1 MSAAENIGS
10 TVPVGVWD
18 QVVEFG
24 QYQHETV
31 NGEPCLSVHDAT
43 TCKVMMDDF
52 AAHPDCDIFYDKQ
65 HEVVEELGND
75 TLDREKMKA
84 WAGDGHALAWANAL
98 CMIIGGQVVRYEA
111 HPGAPRTPPRADE
124 VLVQSNGTRRPDGV
138 FCLRSQVT
146 SRGADPVEG
155 LGNFRKTSPFYVP
168 ERDGNRLL
176 NLTATNDPRMRG
188 CALAFTRTGAVA
200 MSRVAQE
207 TPPARQT
214 PGTKE
219 TMDPKEMARLMEA
232 AGCKAEDKPEEV
244 ASKMAAL
251 ARKMEED
258 SKKEKEESAM
268 SRKKMEDDMAEM
280 RRKMEDS
287 EKKKEPEAAARKAED
302 KHKEPDGDEGN
313 AAMQAMS
320 RRLSILEEKNEML
333 RGELSSTKNDLA
345 EAKALV
351 AETTDA
357 KATGWAETQ
366 IAMGRI
372 RGEHKGDVEKTTAW
386 LAAKYK
392 KDKADAEDLL
402 DKEGTFKPSERIAMK
417 RYTQGGAGID
427 QPIPRADELQA
438 VTSAKAIDRQME
450 QAITMQR
457 EKLKKAGK
465 ESKYDNC
472 LAAVKQEN
480 PTLFAQ
486 WNGGN

>member
-1 MSAAENIGS
+1 MLIDLYDEISLWSVRGIVAQLRSAPDAPVTLRINSPGGDVQEGFALASALRTHRGRKVAVVEGVCASAATFPACACDELHMHPESLLMIHNPWGGTAGDADDMES
-10 TVPVGVWD
+10 YADVLRKMTDLMVGMYQRKTGADEKTVRDWLSRDTWMTPQEAKDAGFCDAIVSSEATPSARANLRRFAAKLKLPPAQRKRITAMKD
-18 QVVEFG
+18 QLR
-24 QYQHETV
+24 
-31 NGEPCLSVHDAT
+31 NKLAT
-43 TCKVMMDDF
+43 HGLAEDDGNMMDAYLSYLAETEDG
-52 AAHPDCDIFYDKQ
+52 P
-65 HEVVEELGND
+65 E
-75 TLDREKMKA
+75 DRKA
-84 WAGDGHALAWANAL
+84 
-98 CMIIGGQVVRYEA
+98 
-111 HPGAPRTPPRADE
+111 
-124 VLVQSNGTRRPDGV
+124 
-138 FCLRSQVT
+138 
-146 SRGADPVEG
+146 
-155 LGNFRKTSPFYVP
+155 
-168 ERDGNRLL
+168 
-176 NLTATNDPRMRG
+176 
-188 CALAFTRTGAVA
+188 
-200 MSRVAQE
+200 
-207 TPPARQT
+207 
-214 PGTKE
+214 
-219 TMDPKEMARLMEA
+219 
-232 AGCKAEDKPEEV
+232 
-244 ASKMAAL
+244 MAA
-251 ARKMEED
+251 AMEE
-258 SKKEKEESAM
+258 EKQ
-268 SRKKMEDDMAEM
+268 
-280 RRKMEDS
+280 
-287 EKKKEPEAAARKAED
+287 AAAAKAKAED

-402 DKEGTFKPSERIAMK
+402 DKEGTFKPSERIAMA
-417 RYTQGGAGID
+417 RYTHAGAGID